1 MIKVIAIDDEPLAL
15 KQLETYISK
24 VPFFSIAASCSNALE
39 AREYLEDNDADAMFL
54 DINMPDISGLEFV
67 RMLPKKPL
75 IVFTTA
81 HPQYA
86 IEGFK
91 TDAVDYL
98 LKPFSFSE
106 FLTSAEK
113 VKTRLEQIRAVQES
127 TAGTRSDDFVFFK
140 MDYKIIKVNVNDIIY
155 AESMS
160 EYIKI
165 HLESEKTPMLV
176 LMSIPKLLG
185 KLPQN
190 MFARTHRSYMVN
202 LSKIKEVSKG
212 IVLLENG
219 KIIPVG
225 DNWRKELHLKL

>member
-1 MIKVIAIDDEPLAL
+1 MIRVIAIDDEPLAL
-15 KQLETYISK
+15 RQLETYISK
-24 VPFFSIAASCSNALE
+24 VPFFSLAASCCSALE
-39 AREYLEDNDADAMFL
+39 AREYLEGNEVDAMFL
-54 DINMPDISGLEFV
+54 DINMPDISGMEFV
-67 RMLPKKPL
+67 KMLTKKPL
-75 IVFTTA
+75 VVFTTA
-81 HPQYA
+81 YPQYA

-91 TDAVDYL
+91 TDAVDYI

-113 VKTRLEQIRAVQES
+113 VKTRLDQIRAVQES
-127 TAGTRSDDFVFFK
+127 SDAKRSDDFVFFK
-140 MDYKIIKVNVNDIIY
+140 MDYKIIKVNVDDIIY

-165 HLESEKTPMLV
+165 HLESEKTPLLI

-190 MFARTHRSYMVN
+190 RFARTHRSYMIN

-212 IVLLENG
+212 VVLLENG
-219 KIIPVG
+219 KIIPIG
-225 DNWRKELHLKL
+225 DNYRKELHLKL

>member
-127 TAGTRSDDFVFFK
+127 SEGTRSDDFVFFK
-140 MDYKIIKVNVNDIIY
+140 MDYKIIKVYVDDIIY

-165 HLESEKTPMLV
+165 HLENEKTPMLV

-190 MFARTHRSYMVN
+190 RFARTHRSYMVN

-212 IVLLENG
+212 VVLLENG
-219 KIIPVG
+219 TIIPVG
-225 DNWRKELHLKL
+225 DNYRKELHLKL

>member
-86 IEGFK
+86 IAGFK

-127 TAGTRSDDFVFFK
+127 SEVTRSDDFVFFK
-140 MDYKIIKVNVNDIIY
+140 MDYKIIKVYVDDIIY

-165 HLESEKTPMLV
+165 HLENEKTPMLV

-190 MFARTHRSYMVN
+190 RFARTHRSYMVN

-212 IVLLENG
+212 AVLLENG
-219 KIIPVG
+219 KVIPVG
-225 DNWRKELHLKL
+225 DNYRKELHLKL

>member
-113 VKTRLEQIRAVQES
+113 MKTRLEQIRAVQES
-127 TAGTRSDDFVFFK
+127 SEGTRSDDFVFFK
-140 MDYKIIKVNVNDIIY
+140 MDYKIIKVYVDDIIY

-165 HLESEKTPMLV
+165 HLENEKTPMLV

-190 MFARTHRSYMVN
+190 RFARTHRSYMVN

-212 IVLLENG
+212 VVLLENG

-225 DNWRKELHLKL
+225 DNYRKELHLKL

>member
-127 TAGTRSDDFVFFK
+127 SEGTRSDDFVFFK
-140 MDYKIIKVNVNDIIY
+140 MDYKIIKVYVDDIIY

-165 HLESEKTPMLV
+165 HLENEKTPMLV

-190 MFARTHRSYMVN
+190 RFARTHRSYMVN

-212 IVLLENG
+212 VVLLENG

-225 DNWRKELHLKL
+225 DNYRKELHLKL

>member
-127 TAGTRSDDFVFFK
+127 SEGTRSDDFVFFK
-140 MDYKIIKVNVNDIIY
+140 MDYKIIKVYVDDIIY

-165 HLESEKTPMLV
+165 HLENEKTPMLV

-190 MFARTHRSYMVN
+190 RFARTHRSYMVN

-212 IVLLENG
+212 VVLLENG

>member
-127 TAGTRSDDFVFFK
+127 SEGTRSDDFVFFK
-140 MDYKIIKVNVNDIIY
+140 MDYKIIKVYVDDIIY

-165 HLESEKTPMLV
+165 HLENEKTPMLV
-176 LMSIPKLLG
+176 LMSITKLLG

-190 MFARTHRSYMVN
+190 RFARTHRSYMVN

-212 IVLLENG
+212 VVLLENG

-225 DNWRKELHLKL
+225 DNYRKELHLKL